1 MPFSERERP
10 GHRLTSRFVHQP
22 DSYNCTQDE
31 LIRVSLKYCPQTIK
45 KKKRFCWAPPRMN
58 QIPQMITQ
66 ERKASSE
73 VHAPFFSALAGL
85 SNKSAPLA
93 GVLRRKVLCSIRAFV
108 PLQFPYMQ
116 TVSREAP
123 VFTSSTKKSK
133 FTLAHKDG

>member
-1 MPFSERERP
+1 
-10 GHRLTSRFVHQP
+10 
-22 DSYNCTQDE
+22 
-31 LIRVSLKYCPQTIK
+31 
-45 KKKRFCWAPPRMN
+45 MN

-73 VHAPFFSALAGL
+73 VHAPFFFLALAGL

-116 TVSREAP
+116 TVSRQAP